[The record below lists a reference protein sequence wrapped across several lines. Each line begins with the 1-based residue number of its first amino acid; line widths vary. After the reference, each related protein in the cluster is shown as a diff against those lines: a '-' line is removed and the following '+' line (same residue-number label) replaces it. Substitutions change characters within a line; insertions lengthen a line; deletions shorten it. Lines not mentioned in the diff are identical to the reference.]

1 MLTHPTLSQLDQLG
15 LAGMAKAFEELQ
27 DNPEVKALDHA
38 EWLGLLLDREV
49 TQRKDRKLKS
59 RLRAAKH
66 RFAQAC
72 VEDLD
77 LKATRGLD
85 RRLMAEL
92 SACNWIREHH
102 NLILTGPCGTGKTWL
117 ACALGQQ
124 AARSELCVLY
134 HRIPRLFADLA
145 LAHGD
150 GRHPRLFRAL
160 CRADLLILDDW
171 GPEPMTAS
179 QRRDILEIVE
189 ERYGRGSTLVTSQ
202 IPVQQWFDVVG
213 EPTLADAI
221 LDRLVHN
228 AHKIEL
234 QGDSLRKLR
243 KNVEP

>member
-59 RLRAAKH
+59 RLRAAKL

>member
-59 RLRAAKH
+59 RLRAAQL

-243 KNVEP
+243 KKVEP

>member
-27 DNPEVKALDHA
+27 DNPEVKALDHT

-59 RLRAAKH
+59 RLRAAKL

-243 KNVEP
+243 KKVEP